1 MDIKVDK
8 GFLLALIELLGN
20 EKLRGNEVIILHLQF
35 SEVAVQRRSYKNV
48 FWKYAADLQESTH
61 AEVWFQ

>member
-8 GFLLALIELLGN
+8 GFLLALMELLGN

-35 SEVAVQRRSYKNV
+35 SEAAV
-48 FWKYAADLQESTH
+48 
-61 AEVWFQ
+61 